1 MKRMVTIGLVV
12 SLTACATAEGR
23 RESNVPIIRTTSKS
37 LAAFQGCFATRQE
50 GRLIA
55 PPTYTPKENGGT
67 FTNNT
72 SSTGLSLYV
81 VDIIDLGKQR
91 EVRLYAKG
99 GIYGSKK
106 QVLGVIDQ
114 CL

>member
-1 MKRMVTIGLVV
+1 MKRVSSVALLLMV
-12 SLTACATAEGR
+12 TACATAEGR
-23 RESNVPIIRTTSKS
+23 RESNGPIVRTTAKS
-37 LAAFQGCFATRQE
+37 FAAFQSCFATRQE
-50 GRLIA
+50 GRLVG

-67 FTNNT
+67 FTNNL

-81 VDIIDLGKQR
+81 VDIIDLGQQR